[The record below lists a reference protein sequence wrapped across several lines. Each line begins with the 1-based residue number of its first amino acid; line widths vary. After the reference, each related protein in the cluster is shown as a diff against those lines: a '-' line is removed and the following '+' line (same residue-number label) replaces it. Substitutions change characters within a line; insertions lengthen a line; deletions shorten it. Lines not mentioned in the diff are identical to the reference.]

1 MVSKVSGL
9 IWFEIFKIVEK
20 LMYGGAEDFKFF
32 KSLSNDN
39 DKKDWIRFL
48 LSSH

>member
-9 IWFEIFKIVEK
+9 TWLDIFKIVEK
-20 LMYGGAEDFKFF
+20 LMYGDAEDFKFF
-32 KSLSNDN
+32 KSLSNDD

-48 LSSH
+48 ISLH